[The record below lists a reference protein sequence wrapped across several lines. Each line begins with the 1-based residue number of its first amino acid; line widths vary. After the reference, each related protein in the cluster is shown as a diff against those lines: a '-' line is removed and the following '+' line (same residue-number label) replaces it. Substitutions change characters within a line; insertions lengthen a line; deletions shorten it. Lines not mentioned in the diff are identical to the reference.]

1 MAKIKELLGSQ
12 DYTNAVKLPPPNP
25 VSPATL
31 STVPAV
37 GTVSASMNPGV
48 SAGMIGAAASQA
60 AGAFPSVPGLGS
72 AVITDPTGTITA
84 GVGMLAKTPK
94 QMEAAGILKPGSAA
108 LITGLIQQGMPV
120 KAAMTNNLFTGLP
133 GAETLKTFV
142 NNIPAQ
148 AACQIVNLQQA
159 QTAMMMTG
167 AISGKEQPGLVA
179 GIINSA
185 AQVGVKATSAFLQS
199 TVNVQS
205 APPPPPMTGGVAEI
219 NNVGLSSSANTTGF
233 SGSVGSFI

>member
-1 MAKIKELLGSQ
+1 
-12 DYTNAVKLPPPNP
+12 
-25 VSPATL
+25 
-31 STVPAV
+31 
-37 GTVSASMNPGV
+37 MNPGI

-72 AVITDPTGTITA
+72 AVITDPTGTINA

-120 KAAMTNNLFTGLP
+120 KSAMTNNLFTGLP
-133 GAETLKTFV
+133 GAENLKTFV

-167 AISGKEQPGLVA
+167 AISGKEAPGMIA

-185 AQVGVKATSAFLQS
+185 AQIGPGPTATFLQGS
-199 TVNVQS
+199 VNVQS
-205 APPPPPMTGGVAEI
+205 GPPPPPMTGGSFGSI
-219 NNVGLSSSANTTGF
+219 GGFNPLSSLP
-233 SGSVGSFI
+233 SGISMDGAV